1 MQSAKDLPGGYG
13 GLIGG
18 KSDLIGAVIG
28 PFTGPVDRR
37 GHPRIGR
44 WKGQLFAHYQSM
56 ITEGH

>member
-1 MQSAKDLPGGYG
+1 MQSAKDLPGGYC

-37 GHPRIGR
+37 GHPRIGGGGGSYSPIIR
-44 WKGQLFAHYQSM
+44 V
-56 ITEGH
+56 

>member
-37 GHPRIGR
+37 GQRC
-44 WKGQLFAHYQSM
+44 KK
-56 ITEGH
+56 